1 MPTLPIAYFTER
13 LTHSLALLTELVA
26 LESPTTDKSAI
37 DRLGLRLRAEAEAL
51 GAQVEVLNR
60 DAAGDILVCRWNAD
74 VQASGVLLLA
84 HMDTVYDLGTL
95 AAWPH
100 PSTAE
105 DLRGPGVMDMKG
117 GIVLAFEAIRALR
130 ENGRMPGR
138 SPRPITLLLTSDE
151 ETGSLHSRSV
161 IEAEAR
167 AVGET
172 GGMVF
177 CLEPA
182 MASGALKTWRKGTGD
197 IYLTTK
203 GVAAHAGV
211 NHEQGRNAIEE
222 LAHHILAAQA
232 LTDYARGTTVN
243 VGVVRGG
250 TRSNVVP
257 DTASAEIDFRI
268 LDPSDVARLQAWVDG
283 LQPVIPG
290 ASVSARLEMNRP
302 PMPQDARMIA
312 SFERARAIGAELG
325 LALEAGGTGGGSD
338 ANFVA
343 PLGVPVLDGLGPVG
357 DGAHSERESVR
368 ISSIPERT
376 ALLAALLEEW

>member
-1 MPTLPIAYFTER
+1 MPPLPIAYFADR
-13 LTHSLALLTELVA
+13 LAHSLTLLRELVA
-26 LESPTTDKSAI
+26 LESPSTDKPAI

-51 GAQVEVLNR
+51 GAHVETLPR
-60 DAAGDILVCRWNAD
+60 AEAGDILVCRWDAD
-74 VQASGVLLLA
+74 GPGCALLLLA

-100 PSTAE
+100 PSTDE
-105 DLRGPGVMDMKG
+105 ELRGPGVMDMKG
-117 GIVLAFEAIRALR
+117 GIVLALEAIRALR
-130 ENGRMPGR
+130 ETGRMPAQ

-151 ETGSLHSRSV
+151 ETGSAASRSV

-167 AVGET
+167 KVGQS

-197 IYLTTK
+197 IYLSVK

-222 LAHHILAAQA
+222 LAHHILSAQS

-268 LDPSDVARLQAWVDG
+268 LDPSDVARLQAWADG

-290 ASVSARLEMNRP
+290 TQVSARLEVNRP
-302 PMPQDARMIA
+302 PMPRDARMIA
-312 SFERARAIGAELG
+312 SFERARSIGAELG

-357 DGAHSERESVR
+357 EGAHSERESVR
-368 ISSIPERT
+368 ISSIPER
-376 ALLAALLEEW
+376 AALLEGW